1 MKYEL
6 KVEFNKNNEL
16 KNSIQKSYFEDGN
29 LGKLSSKKE
38 SIKIDKE
45 DPLYII
51 FRGLNNV
58 IVRISNSD
66 LIDGVMRF
74 VIDEHDLGVNLIPC
88 SIYCIVEDE
97 KYSFY

>member
-6 KVEFNKNNEL
+6 RIEFYKNEEL
-16 KNSIQKSYFEDGN
+16 KKLIEKSYFEAGTM
-29 LGKLSSKKE
+29 GKLLGQKYSLA
-38 SIKIDKE
+38 IQKE

-51 FRGLNNV
+51 FKGLNNMT
-58 IVRISNSD
+58 VRLHNTE
-66 LIDGVMRF
+66 LIEGSMRM
-74 VIDEHDLGVNLIPC
+74 VIDEHEWGVNLFPC

>member
-6 KVEFNKNNEL
+6 RIEFYKNEEL
-16 KNSIQKSYFEDGN
+16 KKLIEQSYFEAGTM
-29 LGKLSSKKE
+29 GKLLGQKYSLV
-38 SIKIDKE
+38 IQKE

-51 FRGLNNV
+51 FKGLNNMT
-58 IVRISNSD
+58 VRLHNTE
-66 LIDGVMRF
+66 LIEGSMRM
-74 VIDEHDLGVNLIPC
+74 VIDEHEWGVNLFPC

>member
-6 KVEFNKNNEL
+6 RIEFYKNEEL
-16 KNSIQKSYFEDGN
+16 KKLIEQSYFEAGTM
-29 LGKLSSKKE
+29 GKLLGQKYSLA
-38 SIKIDKE
+38 IQKE

-51 FRGLNNV
+51 FKGLNNMT
-58 IVRISNSD
+58 VRLHNTE
-66 LIDGVMRF
+66 LIEGSMRM
-74 VIDEHDLGVNLIPC
+74 VIDEHEWGVNLFPC

>member
-6 KVEFNKNNEL
+6 RIEFYKNEEL
-16 KNSIQKSYFEDGN
+16 KKLIEQSYFESGSM
-29 LGKLSSKKE
+29 GKLLGQKYSLD
-38 SIKIDKE
+38 IQKE

-51 FRGLNNV
+51 FKGLNNMT
-58 IVRISNSD
+58 VRLHNTE
-66 LIDGVMRF
+66 LIEGSMRM
-74 VIDEHDLGVNLIPC
+74 VIDEHEWGVNLFPC

>member
-6 KVEFNKNNEL
+6 RIEFYKNEEL
-16 KNSIQKSYFEDGN
+16 KKLIDQSYFEAGTM
-29 LGKLSSKKE
+29 GKLLGQKYSLA
-38 SIKIDKE
+38 IQKE

-51 FRGLNNV
+51 FKGLNNMT
-58 IVRISNSD
+58 VRLHNTE
-66 LIDGVMRF
+66 LIEGSMRM
-74 VIDEHDLGVNLIPC
+74 VIDEHEWGVNLFPC

>member
-6 KVEFNKNNEL
+6 RIEFYKNEEL
-16 KNSIQKSYFEDGN
+16 KKLIEQSYFEAGTM
-29 LGKLSSKKE
+29 GKLLGQKYSLT
-38 SIKIDKE
+38 IQKE

-51 FRGLNNV
+51 FKGLNNMT
-58 IVRISNSD
+58 VRLHNTE
-66 LIDGVMRF
+66 LIEGSMRM
-74 VIDEHDLGVNLIPC
+74 VIDEHEWGVNLFPC